1 MVFVGGAYVG
11 AQSPSS
17 SQANAAAGLPFAGIP
32 SEMIDQAADILDAE
46 PDHPTEDVRFEHR
59 PPAAP
64 PLTLR
69 TMLGTHRRRMLL
81 VVGLVV
87 ADALAVQAGPL
98 LTQIGIDE
106 GVLKGRFSIV
116 GIVVAIYFATVL
128 VHVAVG
134 RARTALGG
142 RLGEQLMYE
151 LRTRVFTHLQRLSLN
166 FYTSERAGVLM
177 SRMTS
182 DVEALTM
189 LLQEGLVMM
198 AVQGLTLAV
207 ITGVLFYLHPPLAA
221 LTIGVVVPVTVVLS
235 LWFRRASERGYNRVR
250 DRIAAVLADLSESLA
265 GIRLIT
271 AYNRQRRNIAQHDA
285 VVADHEHA
293 NLYTSRVS
301 SFYGSA
307 AEGIGIV
314 GQAVVL
320 GVGGW
325 LVIDG
330 RLTVGVLTAF
340 ALYLT
345 AFFAP
350 IAQLVMLYNAYQQ
363 GQSAT
368 VKLRELLEQ
377 APDVAEA
384 PDAVELGLIEGRI
397 TFEGVSFSYT
407 PGQPVLT
414 GVDLDVPAGGSLSI
428 VGATGAGKST
438 IAKLA
443 VRFYDPDEGTVRIDG
458 VDLRTVRLESL
469 RRQFGVVPQEPFL
482 FNRSIGDNIRF
493 ARPDATDGEVTDA
506 CRAVG
511 LDTLVES
518 LPDGL
523 DTPCHERG
531 ASLSAGERQLLALAR
546 AFLARPRVLILDEAT
561 SNLDLRSEAQVERA
575 LDVVLEGRTAVIV
588 AHRLATA
595 MRADRIAVVDNGG
608 IAEIGSHDE
617 LVAAGGRYAAMYATW
632 EAHAAGGS
640 GTVPDDPA
648 PNTGRNTPGGGAAG
662 ARPVGGGDGH
672 GSRDCLD
679 GDGGRHL

>member
-1 MVFVGGAYVG
+1 MVFVGGAFVG
-11 AQSPSS
+11 AQAPSS
-17 SQANAAAGLPFAGIP
+17 SQANTAAGLPFAGIP
-32 SEMIDQAADILDAE
+32 DEMIDRAADILDSE
-46 PDHPTEDVRFEHR
+46 PDHPPEDVEFAHR
-59 PPAAP
+59 PRPAP
-64 PLTLR
+64 PLSLR
-69 TMLGTHRRRMLL
+69 TMLGPHRRRMLL
-81 VVGLVV
+81 VVSLVV
-87 ADALAVQAGPL
+87 VEALATQAGPL
-98 LTQIGIDE
+98 LTQIGIDD
-106 GVLKGRFSIV
+106 GVLQGRFGLVSIV
-116 GIVVAIYFATVL
+116 VGIFFATVL
-128 VHVAVG
+128 IHVVVG
-134 RARTALGG
+134 RVRTALGG
-142 RLGEQLMYE
+142 RLGERLMYE
-151 LRTRVFTHLQRLSLN
+151 LRLRVFTHFQRLSLN

-189 LLQEGLVMM
+189 LLQEGLVMIVM
-198 AVQGLTLAV
+198 QGLTLAV
-207 ITGVLFYLHPPLAA
+207 ITGVLFYLHPLLAA

-250 DRIAAVLADLSESLA
+250 DRIAAVLADLSENLA
-265 GIRLIT
+265 GIRTIT
-271 AYNRQRRNIAQHDA
+271 AYNRQRRNVAQHDG
-285 VVADHEHA
+285 VVVDHENA

-301 SFYGSA
+301 TYYGSA

-368 VKLRELLEQ
+368 AKLRDLLEQ
-377 APDVAEA
+377 EPDVAEA
-384 PDAVELGLIEGRI
+384 PDATTLGPIEGRV
-397 TFEGVSFSYT
+397 TFEAVSFSYT
-407 PGQPVLT
+407 PGEQVLT
-414 GVDLDVPAGGSLSI
+414 GVDLDIPAGASLSI

-469 RRQFGVVPQEPFL
+469 RRQLGVVPQEPFL
-482 FNRSIGDNIRF
+482 FNRTIGDNIRF
-493 ARPDATDGEVTDA
+493 ARPDATDAEVAEA
-506 CRAVG
+506 CRVVG
-511 LDTLVES
+511 LDSLIES

-531 ASLSAGERQLLALAR
+531 SSLSAGERQLLALAR
-546 AFLARPRVLILDEAT
+546 AFLARPRILVLDEAT

-575 LDVVLEGRTAVIV
+575 LDALLEGRTAVIV

-595 MRADRIAVVDNGG
+595 MRADRIAVVDDGR

-617 LVAAGGRYAAMYATW
+617 LVAEGGRYARMYASW
-632 EAHAAGGS
+632 LAHASRDGGGTPERVAPGNGAGHADGS
-640 GTVPDDPA
+640 GD
-648 PNTGRNTPGGGAAG
+648 RPGENGNKGMQ
-662 ARPVGGGDGH
+662 
-672 GSRDCLD
+672 S
-679 GDGGRHL
+679 

>member
-17 SQANAAAGLPFAGIP
+17 SQANAASGLPFSGIP
-32 SEMIDQAADILDAE
+32 DEMIDRAADILDAE
-46 PDHPTEDVRFEHR
+46 PDHPEPEVEFAHR
-59 PPAAP
+59 QPAGAP
-64 PLTLR
+64 PLRLR
-69 TMLGTHRRRMLL
+69 TMLAPHRARVLL
-81 VVGLVV
+81 VV
-87 ADALAVQAGPL
+87 ALAVIEAVATQAGPL

-106 GVLKGRFSIV
+106 GVLRGSFGTL
-116 GIVVAIYFATVL
+116 GIVTAVFFAAVL
-128 VHVAVG
+128 VHLAAG

-142 RLGEQLMYE
+142 RLGERLMYE
-151 LRTRVFTHLQRLSLN
+151 LRVRVFTHFQRLSLN

-189 LLQEGLVMM
+189 LLQEGLVTMV
-198 AVQGLTLAV
+198 VQGLTLAV
-207 ITGVLFYLHPPLAA
+207 ITGVLFYLHVPLAA
-221 LTIGVVVPVTVVLS
+221 LTVGVVVPVTIVLS
-235 LWFRRASERGYNRVR
+235 LWFRRATETGYNRVR

-265 GIRLIT
+265 GIRTIT
-271 AYNRQRRNIAQHDA
+271 AYNRRDRNIAQHRRE
-285 VVADHEHA
+285 VADHEDA
-293 NLYTSRVS
+293 NVYTTRVS
-301 SFYGSA
+301 SVYAAA

-314 GQAVVL
+314 GQAVVI

-325 LVIDG
+325 LVMDG
-330 RLTVGVLTAF
+330 RLTIGELTAF

-350 IAQLVMLYNAYQQ
+350 IAQLVVLYNAYQQ

-368 VKLRELLEQ
+368 AKLRELLEQ
-377 APDVAEA
+377 APDVPEA
-384 PDAVELGLIEGRI
+384 PDAVALGPIEGRI
-397 TFEGVSFSYT
+397 TFEGVSFSYRA
-407 PGQPVLT
+407 GEQVLT

-458 VDLRTVRLESL
+458 TDLRTVQMESL

-482 FNRSIGDNIRF
+482 FNRSIGDNVRF
-493 ARPDATDGEVTDA
+493 ARPDAGDDEVAEA
-506 CRAVG
+506 CRVVG
-511 LDTLVES
+511 LDSLIDS

-561 SNLDLRSEAQVERA
+561 SNLDLRSEAQVEQA
-575 LDVVLEGRTAVIV
+575 LDAVLEGRTAVIV

-595 MRADRIAVVDNGG
+595 MRADRIAVVDNGT

-617 LVAAGGRYAAMYATW
+617 LVAAGGLYAAMYAAW
-632 EAHAAGGS
+632 DAHATGKAATGAAA
-640 GTVPDDPA
+640 PA
-648 PNTGRNTPGGGAAG
+648 PDR
-662 ARPVGGGDGH
+662 
-672 GSRDCLD
+672 SR
-679 GDGGRHL
+679 

>member
-1 MVFVGGAYVG
+1 MGFMGGSYVAG
-11 AQSPSS
+11 TQGPSS
-17 SQANAAAGLPFAGIP
+17 SQANVAAGLPFAGIP
-32 SEMIDQAADILDAE
+32 DEMIDRAADILDSE
-46 PDHPTEDVRFEHR
+46 PEHPEPTVRFAHR
-59 PPAAP
+59 SADAT
-64 PLTLR
+64 PLALR
-69 TMLGTHRRRMLL
+69 TLLGPHRRRVLLVLLL
-81 VVGLVV
+81 VVVE
-87 ADALAVQAGPL
+87 AAATQAGPL
-98 LTQIGIDE
+98 LIQIGIDD
-106 GVLKGRFSIV
+106 GVVARSFATL
-116 GIVVAIYFATVL
+116 GIVVAVYFATVL
-128 VHVAVG
+128 AHVAAG
-134 RARTALGG
+134 GARTALGG
-142 RLGEQLMYE
+142 RLGERLMYD
-151 LRTRVFTHLQRLSLN
+151 LRVRVFSHFQRLSLN

-198 AVQGLTLAV
+198 VVQGLTLAV
-207 ITGVLFYLHPPLAA
+207 ITGVLFYLNVPLAA
-221 LTIGVVVPVTVVLS
+221 LTVGVVVPITFLLS

-250 DRIAAVLADLSESLA
+250 DRIAAVLADLSENLA
-265 GIRLIT
+265 GIRTIT
-271 AYNRQRRNIAQHDA
+271 AYNRRRQNIRLHNE
-285 VVADHEHA
+285 VVVDHEDA
-293 NLYTSRVS
+293 NDYTARVS
-301 SFYGSA
+301 SYYGSV

-330 RLTVGVLTAF
+330 RLTLGTLTAF

-350 IAQLVMLYNAYQQ
+350 IGQLVMLYNAYQQ

-368 VKLRELLEQ
+368 AKLRELLQ
-377 APDVAEA
+377 TPPDVPEA
-384 PDAVELGLIEGRI
+384 IDAVALGPIEGRI
-397 TFEGVSFSYT
+397 TFEAVSFSYV
-407 PGQPVLT
+407 PGEEVLRD
-414 GVDLDVPAGGSLSI
+414 VNLDVPAGGSLSI

-458 VDLRTVRLESL
+458 VDLRTVGLESL

-493 ARPDATDGEVTDA
+493 ARPDATDTEVHEA
-506 CRAVG
+506 CRVVG
-511 LDTLVES
+511 LDTLVAS

-561 SNLDLRSEAQVERA
+561 SNLDLRAEAQVERA
-575 LDVVLEGRTAVIV
+575 LDAVLEGRTAVIV

-595 MRADRIAVVDNGG
+595 MRADRIAVVDNGR

-617 LVAAGGRYAAMYATW
+617 LVAAGGLYAAMYATW
-632 EAHAAGGS
+632 EAHASPNGPGNGS
-640 GTVPDDPA
+640 GPVGP
-648 PNTGRNTPGGGAAG
+648 AG
-662 ARPVGGGDGH
+662 A
-672 GSRDCLD
+672 
-679 GDGGRHL
+679 GRAGTDR

>member
-1 MVFVGGAYVG
+1 MVFVGGAFVG
-11 AQSPSS
+11 AQAPSS
-17 SQANAAAGLPFAGIP
+17 SQANTAAGLPFAGIP
-32 SEMIDQAADILDAE
+32 DEMIDRAADILDSE
-46 PDHPTEDVRFEHR
+46 PDHPPEDVEFAHR
-59 PPAAP
+59 PRPAP
-64 PLTLR
+64 PLSLR
-69 TMLGTHRRRMLL
+69 TMLGPHRRRMLL
-81 VVGLVV
+81 VVSLVV
-87 ADALAVQAGPL
+87 VEALATQAGPL
-98 LTQIGIDE
+98 LTQIGIDD
-106 GVLKGRFSIV
+106 GVLQGRFGLVSIV
-116 GIVVAIYFATVL
+116 VGIFFATVL
-128 VHVAVG
+128 IHVVVG
-134 RARTALGG
+134 RVRTALGG
-142 RLGEQLMYE
+142 RLGERLMYE
-151 LRTRVFTHLQRLSLN
+151 LRLRVFTHFQRLSLN

-189 LLQEGLVMM
+189 LLQEGLVMIVM
-198 AVQGLTLAV
+198 QGLTLAV
-207 ITGVLFYLHPPLAA
+207 ITGVLFYLHPLLAA

-250 DRIAAVLADLSESLA
+250 DRIAAVLADLSENLA
-265 GIRLIT
+265 GIRTIT
-271 AYNRQRRNIAQHDA
+271 AYNRQRRNVAQHDG
-285 VVADHEHA
+285 VVVDHENA

-301 SFYGSA
+301 TYYGSA

-368 VKLRELLEQ
+368 AKLRDLLEQ
-377 APDVAEA
+377 EPDVAEA
-384 PDAVELGLIEGRI
+384 PDATTLGPIEGRV
-397 TFEGVSFSYT
+397 TFEAVSFSYT
-407 PGQPVLT
+407 PGQQVLT
-414 GVDLDVPAGGSLSI
+414 GVDLDIPAGASLSI

-469 RRQFGVVPQEPFL
+469 RRQLGVVPQEPFL
-482 FNRSIGDNIRF
+482 FNRTIGDNIRF
-493 ARPDATDGEVTDA
+493 ARPDATDAEVAEA
-506 CRAVG
+506 CRVVG
-511 LDTLVES
+511 LDSLIES

-531 ASLSAGERQLLALAR
+531 SSLSAGERQLLALAR
-546 AFLARPRVLILDEAT
+546 AFLARPRILVLDEAT

-575 LDVVLEGRTAVIV
+575 LDALLEGRTAVIV

-595 MRADRIAVVDNGG
+595 MRADRIAVVDDGR

-617 LVAAGGRYAAMYATW
+617 LVAEGGRYARMYASWLTHASGDGGGTPERVASGD
-632 EAHAAGGS
+632 EAGRAGGS
-640 GTVPDDPA
+640 GD
-648 PNTGRNTPGGGAAG
+648 RPGENGNKGMQT
-662 ARPVGGGDGH
+662 
-672 GSRDCLD
+672 
-679 GDGGRHL
+679 

>member
-17 SQANAAAGLPFAGIP
+17 SQANAASGLPFSGIP
-32 SEMIDQAADILDAE
+32 DEMIDRAADILDAE
-46 PDHPTEDVRFEHR
+46 PDHPEPEVEFAHR
-59 PPAAP
+59 QPAGAP
-64 PLTLR
+64 PLRLR
-69 TMLGTHRRRMLL
+69 TMLAPHRARVLL
-81 VVGLVV
+81 VV
-87 ADALAVQAGPL
+87 ALAVIEAVATQAGPL

-106 GVLKGRFSIV
+106 GVLRGSFGTL
-116 GIVVAIYFATVL
+116 GIVTAVFFAAVL
-128 VHVAVG
+128 VHLAAG

-142 RLGEQLMYE
+142 RLGERLMYE
-151 LRTRVFTHLQRLSLN
+151 LRVRVFTHFQRLSLN

-189 LLQEGLVMM
+189 LLQEGLVTMV
-198 AVQGLTLAV
+198 VQGLTLAV
-207 ITGVLFYLHPPLAA
+207 ITGVLFYLHVPLAA
-221 LTIGVVVPVTVVLS
+221 LTVGVVVPVTIVLS
-235 LWFRRASERGYNRVR
+235 LWFRRATETGYNRVR

-265 GIRLIT
+265 GIRTIT
-271 AYNRQRRNIAQHDA
+271 AYNRRDRNIAQHRRE
-285 VVADHEHA
+285 VADHEDA
-293 NLYTSRVS
+293 NVYTTRVS
-301 SFYGSA
+301 SVYAAA

-314 GQAVVL
+314 GQAVVI

-325 LVIDG
+325 LVMDG
-330 RLTVGVLTAF
+330 ALTIGELTAF

-350 IAQLVMLYNAYQQ
+350 IAQLVVLYNAYQQ

-368 VKLRELLEQ
+368 AKLRELLAE
-377 APDVAEA
+377 APDVPEA
-384 PDAVELGLIEGRI
+384 PDAVALGPIEGRI
-397 TFEGVSFSYT
+397 TFEGVSFSYRA
-407 PGQPVLT
+407 GEQVLT

-458 VDLRTVRLESL
+458 TDLRTVQLESL
-469 RRQFGVVPQEPFL
+469 RLQFGVVPQEPFL

-493 ARPDATDGEVTDA
+493 ARPDAGDDEVAEA
-506 CRAVG
+506 CRVVG
-511 LDTLVES
+511 LDSLIDS

-561 SNLDLRSEAQVERA
+561 SNLDLRSEAQVEQA
-575 LDVVLEGRTAVIV
+575 LDAVLEGRTAVIV

-595 MRADRIAVVDNGG
+595 MRADRIAVVDNGT

-617 LVAAGGRYAAMYATW
+617 LVAAGGLYAAMYAAW
-632 EAHAAGGS
+632 DAHA
-640 GTVPDDPA
+640 
-648 PNTGRNTPGGGAAG
+648 TGKAAAG
-662 ARPVGGGDGH
+662 AAAQAPDRP
-672 GSRDCLD
+672 R
-679 GDGGRHL
+679 

>member
-1 MVFVGGAYVG
+1 MVFVGGAFVG
-11 AQSPSS
+11 AQAPSS
-17 SQANAAAGLPFAGIP
+17 SQANTAAGLPFAGIP
-32 SEMIDQAADILDAE
+32 DEMIDRAADILDSE
-46 PDHPTEDVRFEHR
+46 PDHPAEDVEFAHR
-59 PPAAP
+59 PPPAP
-64 PLTLR
+64 PLSLR
-69 TMLGTHRRRMLL
+69 TMLRSHRRRMLL
-81 VVGLVV
+81 VVSLVV
-87 ADALAVQAGPL
+87 VEALATQAGPL
-98 LTQIGIDE
+98 LTQIGIDD
-106 GVLKGRFSIV
+106 GVLQGRFGLLSIV
-116 GIVVAIYFATVL
+116 VGIFFATVL
-128 VHVAVG
+128 IHVVVG

-142 RLGEQLMYE
+142 RLGERLMYE
-151 LRTRVFTHLQRLSLN
+151 LRLRVFTHFQRLSLN

-189 LLQEGLVMM
+189 LLQEGLVMIV
-198 AVQGLTLAV
+198 VQGLTLAV

-250 DRIAAVLADLSESLA
+250 DRIAAVLADLSENLA
-265 GIRLIT
+265 GIRTIT
-271 AYNRQRRNIAQHDA
+271 AYNRQRRNISQHHG
-285 VVADHEHA
+285 VVADHENA

-301 SFYGSA
+301 TYYGSA

-368 VKLRELLEQ
+368 AKLRDLLEQ
-377 APDVAEA
+377 EPDVAEA
-384 PDAVELGLIEGRI
+384 PDATTLGPIEGRV
-397 TFEGVSFSYT
+397 TFEAVSFSYT
-407 PGQPVLT
+407 PGEQVLT
-414 GVDLDVPAGGSLSI
+414 GVDLDIPAGASLSI

-469 RRQFGVVPQEPFL
+469 RRQLGVVPQEPFL
-482 FNRSIGDNIRF
+482 FNRTIGDNIRF
-493 ARPDATDGEVTDA
+493 ARPDATDAEVAEA
-506 CRAVG
+506 CRVVG
-511 LDTLVES
+511 LDSLIES

-531 ASLSAGERQLLALAR
+531 SSLSAGERQLLALAR
-546 AFLARPRVLILDEAT
+546 AFLARPRILVLDEAT
-561 SNLDLRSEAQVERA
+561 SNLDLRSEARVERA
-575 LDVVLEGRTAVIV
+575 LDALLEGRTAVIV

-595 MRADRIAVVDNGG
+595 MRADRIAVVDDGR

-617 LVAAGGRYAAMYATW
+617 LVAEGGRYARMYASWLT
-632 EAHAAGGS
+632 HASGDDGGTPERVASGDGAGRADGS
-640 GTVPDDPA
+640 G
-648 PNTGRNTPGGGAAG
+648 
-662 ARPVGGGDGH
+662 DGQ
-672 GSRDCLD
+672 GENGNKGMQS
-679 GDGGRHL
+679 

>member
-17 SQANAAAGLPFAGIP
+17 SQANAASGLPFSGIP
-32 SEMIDQAADILDAE
+32 DEMIDRAADILDSE
-46 PDHPTEDVRFEHR
+46 PDHSEPDVDFAHR
-59 PPAAP
+59 QPAGTP
-64 PLTLR
+64 PLRLR
-69 TMLGTHRRRMLL
+69 TMLAPHRARVLL
-81 VVGLVV
+81 VVALVV
-87 ADALAVQAGPL
+87 IEAVATQAGPL

-106 GVLKGRFSIV
+106 GVLTGRV
-116 GIVVAIYFATVL
+116 GVLGIVTAVFFAVVL
-128 VHVAVG
+128 VHVGAS

-142 RLGEQLMYE
+142 RLGERLMYE
-151 LRTRVFTHLQRLSLN
+151 LRVRVFTHFQRLSLK

-189 LLQEGLVMM
+189 LLQEGLVTMF
-198 AVQGLTLAV
+198 VQALTLAV
-207 ITGVLFYLHPPLAA
+207 ITGVLFYLHVPLAA
-221 LTIGVVVPVTVVLS
+221 LTVGVVVPITLVLS
-235 LWFRRASERGYNRVR
+235 LWFRRATETGYNRVR
-250 DRIAAVLADLSESLA
+250 DRIASVLADLSESLA
-265 GIRLIT
+265 GIRTIT
-271 AYNRQRRNIAQHDA
+271 AYNRRDRNIAQHRHEVAEHEDA
-285 VVADHEHA
+285 NV
-293 NLYTSRVS
+293 YTTRVS
-301 SFYGSA
+301 SVYAAA
-307 AEGIGIV
+307 AEGIGIL
-314 GQAVVL
+314 GQAVVI

-325 LVIDG
+325 LAIDG
-330 RLTVGVLTAF
+330 RLTIGELTAF

-350 IAQLVMLYNAYQQ
+350 IAQLVVLYNAYQQ

-368 VKLRELLEQ
+368 AKLRELLEE
-377 APDVAEA
+377 APDVPEA
-384 PDAVELGLIEGRI
+384 PDAVALGPIEGRI
-397 TFEGVSFSYT
+397 TFEGVSFSYR
-407 PGQPVLT
+407 PGEPVLT

-458 VDLRTVRLESL
+458 VDLRTVQLESL

-482 FNRSIGDNIRF
+482 FNRSIGDNITF
-493 ARPDATDGEVTDA
+493 ARPDATDDEVAEA
-506 CRAVG
+506 CRVVG
-511 LDTLVES
+511 LDALIDS

-523 DTPCHERG
+523 ATPCHERG

-575 LDVVLEGRTAVIV
+575 LDAVLEGRTAVIV

-595 MRADRIAVVDNGG
+595 MRADRIAVVDNGT

-617 LVAAGGRYAAMYATW
+617 LVAAGGLYAAMYASW
-632 EAHAAGGS
+632 EAHAS
-640 GTVPDDPA
+640 G
-648 PNTGRNTPGGGAAG
+648 NGGAASG
-662 ARPVGGGDGH
+662 NAAAPAPE
-672 GSRDCLD
+672 GSA
-679 GDGGRHL
+679 

>member
-1 MVFVGGAYVG
+1 MGGSYVAG
-11 AQSPSS
+11 PQGPSS

-32 SEMIDQAADILDAE
+32 DEMIDRAADILDAE
-46 PDHPTEDVRFEHR
+46 PTHPEPDVDFAHR
-59 PPAAP
+59 APDAP
-64 PLTLR
+64 PLSLR
-69 TMLGTHRRRMLL
+69 TMLGPHWRRVLL
-81 VVGLVV
+81 VVVLVIV
-87 ADALAVQAGPL
+87 EAAATQAGPL
-98 LTQIGIDE
+98 LTQIGIDDGVAARRF
-106 GVLKGRFSIV
+106 GVL
-116 GIVVAIYFATVL
+116 GIVVAVYFATVV
-128 VHVAVG
+128 VHVVAG

-142 RLGEQLMYE
+142 RLGERLMYV
-151 LRTRVFTHLQRLSLN
+151 LRVRVFTHFQRMSLN
-166 FYTSERAGVLM
+166 FYTSEKAGVLM

-198 AVQGLTLAV
+198 VVQGLTLAV
-207 ITGVLFYLHPPLAA
+207 ITGVLFYLHVPLAA
-221 LTIGVVVPVTVVLS
+221 LTVGVVVPVTLLLS
-235 LWFRRASERGYNRVR
+235 LWFRRSSERGYNRVR
-250 DRIAAVLADLSESLA
+250 DRIAAVLADLAESLA
-265 GIRLIT
+265 GIRTIT
-271 AYNRQRRNIAQHDA
+271 AYNRRHRNIAQHQG
-285 VVADHEHA
+285 VVSDHEEA
-293 NLYTSRVS
+293 NVYTTRVS
-301 SFYGSA
+301 SLYAAA
-307 AEGIGIV
+307 AEGVGIV

-330 RLTVGVLTAF
+330 RLTLGVLTAF

-350 IAQLVMLYNAYQQ
+350 IGQLVMLYNAYQQ

-368 VKLRELLEQ
+368 AKLRELLERQ
-377 APDVAEA
+377 PDVAEA
-384 PDAVELGLIEGRI
+384 PDAVPLGPIEGRI
-397 TFEGVSFSYT
+397 TFEAVSFSYDA
-407 PGQPVLT
+407 GEPVLRD
-414 GVDLDVPAGGSLSI
+414 VNLDVPAGGSLSV

-458 VDLRTVRLESL
+458 TDLRSVQLDSL

-482 FNRSIGDNIRF
+482 FNGTIGDNIRF
-493 ARPDATDGEVTDA
+493 ARPDAGDDEVAEA
-506 CRAVG
+506 CRVVG
-511 LDTLVES
+511 LGDFVAS

-575 LDVVLEGRTAVIV
+575 LDAVLEGRTAVIV

-595 MRADRIAVVDNGG
+595 MRADRIAVVDNGR

-617 LVAAGGRYAAMYATW
+617 LVAAGGLYAGMYAAW
-632 EAHAAGGS
+632 EAHAAGNGA
-640 GTVPDDPA
+640 PPA
-648 PNTGRNTPGGGAAG
+648 PVPVGDGAAPATSPAG
-662 ARPVGGGDGH
+662 VDPQGVDR
-672 GSRDCLD
+672 
-679 GDGGRHL
+679 